1 MFIIPVQDLNSQS
14 IEADLDGLVFYIG
27 LDWNDTGQYWTMSIR
42 NSAYEV
48 LINGISLAA
57 NYPLT
62 WQFRYS
68 DMPSGELQVLTQYYR
83 SGPVPRDGFSSG
95 KYQLMYQ
102 EYADLVALGVMPEYG
117 ETSPIVV

>member
-1 MFIIPVQDLNSQS
+1 MIIIPVQDLNSQAL
-14 IEADLDGLVFYIG
+14 EVELDGLVFYIV
-27 LDWNDTGQYWTMSIR
+27 LNWNDSGQYWHMSIR
-42 NSAYEV
+42 NSAYQHLV
-48 LINGISLAA
+48 DGISVSA

-68 DMPSGELQVLTQYYR
+68 DMPPGELQVLTQYYR

-95 KYQLMYQ
+95 IYTLVYQ

-117 ETSPIVV
+117 ETSPIVI